1 MAQTIREALAHRN
14 GKEAT
19 SDGQRVKYL
28 NTVEAYDKW
37 AEV

>member
-1 MAQTIREALAHRN
+1 MAQTIQEALAHRN
-14 GKEAT
+14 GKQTT
-19 SDGQRVKYL
+19 SEGQRVEYL